1 MAKFTRAEIRNILG
15 DACTEE
21 IENRLVALHLGVVD
35 PLKDD
40 LTKYKADAE
49 KLTGVQK
56 ELDDLKAAGD
66 GGYKE
71 KYEKEH
77 SDFEAFKADITAK
90 ESKAAKE
97 KAVRAYFESKN
108 ITGANLDLAM
118 RGCGEEMAA
127 LVMDGDKIK
136 DTTSLD
142 ALIDG
147 AYKSLVYTEHVQGAN
162 PATPPANPPAKNY
175 TTADIKNMSSAEINA
190 NWDSIKASLN
200 QKGV

>member
-15 DACTEE
+15 EACTEE

-49 KLTGVQK
+49 KLPGVQK
-56 ELDDLKAAGD
+56 KLDDLKAADD

-77 SDFEAFKADITAK
+77 SAFETFKTDITAK

-127 LVMDGDKIK
+127 LELDGEKIK
-136 DTTSLD
+136 DTKSLD
-142 ALIDG
+142 ALVGGTYKGLVSKQTVRVDTG
-147 AYKSLVYTEHVQGAN
+147 ARFNGGGKPMTKDEIMQITDRAERRAAIAAN
-162 PATPPANPPAKNY
+162 MDLFRK
-175 TTADIKNMSSAEINA
+175 EE
-190 NWDSIKASLN
+190 
-200 QKGV
+200 

>member
-49 KLTGVQK
+49 KLPGVQK

-77 SDFEAFKADITAK
+77 SAFEAFKTDITAK

-97 KAVRAYFESKN
+97 KAVRAYFKSKN

-127 LVMDGDKIK
+127 LELDGEKIK
-136 DTTSLD
+136 DTKSLD
-142 ALIDG
+142 ALVDG
-147 AYKSLVYTEHVQGAN
+147 PYKGLVSKQTVRFDTGARFN
-162 PATPPANPPAKNY
+162 GGGKPMTKDEIMQINDRAERRAAIAANMDLFRK
-175 TTADIKNMSSAEINA
+175 EE
-190 NWDSIKASLN
+190 
-200 QKGV
+200 

>member
-15 DACTEE
+15 EACTEE

-49 KLTGVQK
+49 KLPGVQK

-77 SDFEAFKADITAK
+77 SDFEAYKSGVTAK

-127 LVMDGDKIK
+127 LELDGEKIK
-136 DTTSLD
+136 DTKSLD
-142 ALIDG
+142 ALVDG
-147 AYKSLVYTEHVQGAN
+147 TYKGLVSKPAVRLDMGARLN
-162 PATPPANPPAKNY
+162 DGGKPMTKDEIMQISDRAERRAAIAANMDLFRK
-175 TTADIKNMSSAEINA
+175 EE
-190 NWDSIKASLN
+190 
-200 QKGV
+200 